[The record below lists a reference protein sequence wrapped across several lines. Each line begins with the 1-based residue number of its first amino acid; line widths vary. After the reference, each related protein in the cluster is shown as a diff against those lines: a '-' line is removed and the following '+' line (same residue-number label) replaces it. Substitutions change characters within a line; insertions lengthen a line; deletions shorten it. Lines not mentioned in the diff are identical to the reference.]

1 MQAKKSALHYAVM
14 GDPPRI
20 EPNMEVLESLLA
32 SNHVIDLN
40 AKDEVSTQMAR
51 AYCSIVT
58 YDLPQQGNTPLHYA
72 SLRGDVSAVHLLV
85 TKGASALEKNNVSNT
100 HTHFP
105 NYHIKR
111 LIFRRAHFRNLYSF
125 HDLFSTVL
133 ETKNCT

>member
-40 AKDEVSTQMAR
+40 VKDEVSTLMAWV
-51 AYCSIVT
+51 YCSIVT
-58 YDLPQQGNTPLHYA
+58 FDLPQQGNTPLHYA
-72 SLRGDVSAVHLLV
+72 SLRGDVNAVHLLV
-85 TKGASALEKNNVSNT
+85 TKGASALEKNIVSDT
-100 HTHFP
+100 HLP
-105 NYHIKR
+105 YCHIKR
-111 LIFRRAHFRNLYSF
+111 LMFRRAHFRNLCSF